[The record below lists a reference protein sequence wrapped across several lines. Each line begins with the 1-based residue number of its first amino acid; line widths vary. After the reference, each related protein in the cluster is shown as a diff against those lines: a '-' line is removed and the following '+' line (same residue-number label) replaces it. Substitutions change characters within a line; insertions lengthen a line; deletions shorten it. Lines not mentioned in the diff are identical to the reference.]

1 MSDGILK
8 AEKDFSK
15 EADKI
20 LPEAESIAKVR
31 GGAAEAKTF
40 VTDPH

>member
-31 GGAAEAKTF
+31 SDLADSKSF
-40 VTDPH
+40 VTDPQ